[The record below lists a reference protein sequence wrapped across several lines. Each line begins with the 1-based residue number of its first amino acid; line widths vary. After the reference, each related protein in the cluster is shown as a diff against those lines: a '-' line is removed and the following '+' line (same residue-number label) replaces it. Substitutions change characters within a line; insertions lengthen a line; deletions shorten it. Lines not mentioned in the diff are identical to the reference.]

1 MKVKDGFCLSQIRGT
16 TLYLQTRLPVRSA
29 GYNHIPRNSRMR
41 HVAEYSE
48 AIASFDCALRGPFD
62 ALRCARLS
70 VTLTPCNCTLHR
82 YLHFFGFYAY
92 VIVY

>member
-1 MKVKDGFCLSQIRGT
+1 
-16 TLYLQTRLPVRSA
+16 
-29 GYNHIPRNSRMR
+29 MR